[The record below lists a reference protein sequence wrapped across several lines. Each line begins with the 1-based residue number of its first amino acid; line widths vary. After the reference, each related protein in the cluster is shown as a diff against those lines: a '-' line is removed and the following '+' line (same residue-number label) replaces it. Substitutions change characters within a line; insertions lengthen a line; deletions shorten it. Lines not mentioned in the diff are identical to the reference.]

1 MTKYLTFQG
10 DGEFRQVL
18 ILSLLS
24 GKPVVVEQIRH
35 LEDELGL
42 TEYEVS
48 LLKLID
54 EITNGTKT
62 KLNETGTRLVFSPG
76 FIIGG
81 SISLNFWLG
90 MNRNYLYLSTVIS
103 NYSII

>member
-1 MTKYLTFQG
+1 MTKYLTFKG
-10 DGEFRQVL
+10 DGEFRQIL

-24 GKPVVVEQIRH
+24 GKPVIIEDIRH

-42 TEYEVS
+42 TDYEVS
-48 LLKLID
+48 LLKLVD
-54 EITNGTKT
+54 ELTNGTKT

-81 SISLNFWLG
+81 TF
-90 MNRNYLYLSTVIS
+90 TVQC
-103 NYSII
+103 

>member
-1 MTKYLTFQG
+1 MTKYLTFKG
-10 DGEFRQVL
+10 EGEFRQVL

-24 GKPVVVEQIRH
+24 GKPIIIEDIRH
-35 LEDELGL
+35 LEDDLGL
-42 TEYEVS
+42 TDYEVS

-54 EITNGTKT
+54 ELTNGTKT

-81 SISLNFWLG
+81 MQHVLIKFHRYIDS
-90 MNRNYLYLSTVIS
+90 
-103 NYSII
+103 